1 MEKTLKFK
9 DGKFRI
15 LQLSDMQDTYNTS
28 PDTVRFTEEA
38 IKITKPDFI
47 VLTGDQIKGYGL
59 SFLKGDNKT
68 NAAKAINALMAPIG
82 ESGIPFT
89 AVFGNHDAFGEA
101 QKDFQWKCYKCFD
114 NFIGNDYET
123 AVFPVYSENEENV
136 PFCVYT
142 FDYDAGENKAN
153 GLSKDGKITEKQIN
167 KYRNYRDIL
176 SEKYGHTVKA
186 LAFQHV
192 PPAEMY
198 DCLKEVK
205 KGTKNSVQGAGI
217 HKDQYYTLPD
227 YAVKKGSF
235 MGENPASPD
244 EKSGQL
250 EAFEEKNDVM
260 GLYFGHD
267 HNNSF
272 IVKWNNID
280 LGYTQG
286 CGFNVYGP
294 GHLRGGRVF
303 DIYESEPDKYKK
315 FTVTYKDILGAR
327 TKRPVKT
334 FMYTHSPSSVSAV
347 EAQCKKIAKA
357 AAVCAVPVAAA
368 YILKKLK

>member
-9 DGKFRI
+9 EGKFRI

-28 PDTVRFTEEA
+28 PDTVIFTREI

-47 VLTGDQIKGYGL
+47 ILTGDQIKGYGV

-68 NAAKAINALMAPIG
+68 NAATALNTLLSPIG
-82 ESGIPFT
+82 ESGIPFS

-114 NFIGNDYET
+114 NFIGNDYE
-123 AVFPVYSENEENV
+123 ADVFPIYSEKGENV

-142 FDYDAGENKAN
+142 FDYDNKESSAN
-153 GLSKDGKITEKQIN
+153 GISSYGKITESQIN
-167 KYRNYRDIL
+167 KYRYYRDNL
-176 SEKYGHTVKA
+176 SDKYGHTVKA

-205 KGTKNSVQGAGI
+205 KNTKNSVQGAGK
-217 HKDQYYTLPD
+217 HKDKYYTLPD
-227 YAVKKGSF
+227 YAKVKGSF

-250 EAFEEKNDVM
+250 EAFKEKNDVM

-294 GHLRGGRVF
+294 GLLRGGRVF
-303 DIYESEPDKYKK
+303 DIYESEPDKYKT
-315 FTVTYKDILGAR
+315 FTVTYKDILG
-327 TKRPVKT
+327 TKMKRPVKA
-334 FMYTHSPSSVSAV
+334 FIYTHSPCSVSAAV
-347 EAQCKKIAKA
+347 AQGKKIAKA
-357 AAVCAVPVAAA
+357 AAVCAVPLAAA
-368 YILKKLK
+368 YLIKKLK